1 MPAGLSGNEG
11 SGNRET
17 AKGAKADDC
26 VLARSDAG
34 CHDAIRMSGPP
45 PKQPP
50 PPVPPTPRRSVVL
63 KLTLLVAVI
72 VAVLLGALLTAGNR
86 FWREILREQI
96 DARLSAVANGR
107 CDMVR
112 AHIAQL
118 RQHAALNTERGEF
131 RGFLIEHAD
140 QPETPNRHWS
150 QLVLTRMVEDGTA
163 VSARLAD
170 TNGRVLLA
178 ADPSEVG
185 GEVAADPAFQN
196 GLLDSHLV
204 LPGRIGERFQ
214 AVISAPVRRRDLQ
227 RQTVGVLLLTV
238 DITPLA
244 DAVRDTT
251 GLGQTGEVLLGVRD
265 DGQIRYLFPPRFRDD
280 TLTLPLADSP
290 AMAAA
295 IEGRERLERN
305 RDYRGQPVLAA
316 GRPIGYGG
324 WGLVAKM
331 DEEEAYAPIARG
343 LRYGLLG
350 GGLVA
355 LAGLAAAY
363 LLARGIMHPVRRLV
377 QAASRVAEGDYETPV
392 PVRSGDEFGVLATR
406 FNEMTTAIRTHAAER
421 DAREAALRESE
432 ERYRSLF
439 NSIDEGFCVIEM
451 IFDEDEKPVDY
462 RFLEVNPSFEK
473 QTGMQGV
480 TGKRIRELAPDLEQ
494 HWFEIYG
501 KVALTGEPVRFV
513 NEAKAL
519 NDRWFDVYACRIGGR
534 ESRKVALLF
543 NNITERKQAGERLAR
558 ANRRLAFLSEA
569 ATGLLGSEDPVV
581 FLDLVFRWLAQLLD
595 VDACVYFVQAETST
609 LRLVLHHGIAE
620 EATAGFRQ
628 LAFGQGV
635 CGVVAVGRQPIVLDN
650 VQARSDGMSAIA
662 RRLGFDAY
670 ACLPLIARGQLLG
683 TLSFGTARRSRF
695 DEDEMALF
703 LSLANEVAM
712 ALARQQAEVA
722 LATERTLLRT
732 LLDLLPDAIYI
743 KDRESRF
750 LVANERIARTMGV
763 ASPEDLLG
771 KTDADFYSA
780 DQAAIFRADEVR
792 IFAGETLANKEERVQ
807 FPDGGLGV
815 MLTTKVPLKDA
826 RGHITGLVGIG
837 RDITKRKRAE
847 DALRESEERLRLVID
862 AVPHSIFA
870 KNALGRFI
878 FVNRAQAA
886 AFGLTPAEMVG
897 RSDAELVPDAAQ
909 AAQFHADDLE
919 VIESGRPKFIAEER
933 RTEADGETRIL
944 QTVKVPLPLPG
955 ADKPAVLGVAVDISA
970 RKRAEEQL
978 RILNQELESRV
989 AERTA
994 ELQTA
999 VAAIEVEIAGHR
1011 QAEEQVRQLNG
1022 HLSSRVEELAAVN
1035 AELEAFGYTV
1045 SHDLRAPL
1053 RHVSGFIRLLAEGS
1067 AGKLDPATAEYLPLI
1082 ANAAT
1087 RMGQLI
1093 DDLLRFSRLGRA
1105 SLRRTEVDL
1114 QPLIEEIRAT
1124 LQPEIEGRTIEWEIG
1139 PLPTVQGDR
1148 AMLRQVLA
1156 NLIGNAVKFTR
1167 GQPAAA
1173 IEITCDSAS
1182 AEHVFRVRDNGAG
1195 FDPRY
1200 ADKLFGVFQRLH
1212 TAQEFEGTGIG
1223 LATVRRIL
1231 ARHGGHTWAESQP
1244 GQGAD
1249 FFFSLP
1255 KG

>member
-1 MPAGLSGNEG
+1 MQWK
-11 SGNRET
+11 REA

-26 VLARSDAG
+26 VLARIDAG

-50 PPVPPTPRRSVVL
+50 PPVPLTPRRSVVV

-72 VAVLLGALLTAGNR
+72 VAVLLGALLMAGNR

-96 DARLSAVANGR
+96 DARLSSVAESKRDFVIQWIGHQHERVELVARRGILRSYLDQHVARESEETERSQLQENLEGYVRAKAAVAVRIASRDGR
-107 CDMVR
+107 
-112 AHIAQL
+112 I
-118 RQHAALNTERGEF
+118 
-131 RGFLIEHAD
+131 
-140 QPETPNRHWS
+140 
-150 QLVLTRMVEDGTA
+150 LVST
-163 VSARLAD
+163 
-170 TNGRVLLA
+170 
-178 ADPSEVG
+178 DPAGIGDDLSR
-185 GEVAADPAFQN
+185 DPAFIG
-196 GLLDSHLV
+196 GLD
-204 LPGRIGERFQ
+204 G
-214 AVISAPVRRRDLQ
+214 PVVGPPRRVDGRDLVDVAAPA
-227 RQTVGVLLLTV
+227 RPLNGTSGTTGVVLLTLDATS
-238 DITPLA
+238 LA
-244 DAVRDTT
+244 RALRDTT
-251 GLGQTGEVLLGVRD
+251 GLGKTGEVLLGTRD
-265 DGQIRYLFPPRFRDD
+265 VGEIRFLFQPRFRDD
-280 TLTLPLADSP
+280 ISTLPLGDAP

-295 IEGRERLERN
+295 IEGSERLERN

-363 LLARGIMHPVRRLV
+363 LLARGITRPVRRLV

-439 NSIDEGFCVIEM
+439 NSIDEGFCVLEM

-473 QTGMQGV
+473 QTGMQGA
-480 TGKRIRELAPDLEQ
+480 TGKRMREFAPDLEQ
-494 HWFEIYG
+494 HWFEMYG

-534 ESRKVALLF
+534 DSRKVALLF
-543 NNITERKQAGERLAR
+543 NNITERKQAGELVAR
-558 ANRRLAFLSEA
+558 ANRRLAFLSEV

-595 VDACVYFVQAETST
+595 VEACVYFVQAETST

-635 CGVVAVGRQPIVLDN
+635 CGVVAVGREPIVLDN

-670 ACLPLIARGQLLG
+670 ACLPLVARGRLLG

-695 DEDEMALF
+695 DEDERALF
-703 LSLANEVAM
+703 TSLANEVAM
-712 ALARQQAEVA
+712 ALARQQAEAA

-763 ASPEDLLG
+763 AAPEDLLG
-771 KTDADFYSA
+771 KTDADIYAA
-780 DQAAIFRADEVR
+780 DQAAIFRADDERV
-792 IFAGETLANKEERVQ
+792 FGGETLGNKEERIQ
-807 FPDGGLGV
+807 FPDGGSGV
-815 MLTTKVPLKDA
+815 ILTTKVPLKDA
-826 RGHITGLVGIG
+826 RGNITGLVGIG
-837 RDITKRKRAE
+837 RDITQRKRAE

-862 AVPHSIFA
+862 LVPHFIFA
-870 KNALGRFI
+870 KDTEGRFI
-878 FVNRAQAA
+878 FVNRALAQ
-886 AFGLTPAEMVG
+886 AFGKSPEEMVG
-897 RSDAELVPDAAQ
+897 HGDADLIADATQVERFRRDDREVMDAGVPKLTPDEPHTDA
-909 AAQFHADDLE
+909 
-919 VIESGRPKFIAEER
+919 SGRLRF
-933 RTEADGETRIL
+933 L
-944 QTVKVPLPLPG
+944 QTTKMPFPLPG
-955 ADKPAVLGVAVDISA
+955 TGNRGVLGVAVDITE
-970 RKRAEEQL
+970 RKRAEDEL
-978 RILNQELESRV
+978 HLLNRELESRV
-989 AERTA
+989 AERTV

-999 VAAIEVEIAGHR
+999 VAALEVEIAGHR

-1022 HLSSRVEELAAVN
+1022 NLSSRVEELAAVN

-1067 AGKLDPATAEYLPLI
+1067 AGKLDPATAGYLPLI

-1105 SLRRTEVDL
+1105 SLRRTGMDL

-1124 LQPEIEGRTIEWEIG
+1124 LQPEIEGRTIEWKMG

-1148 AMLRQVLA
+1148 AMLRQVVA

-1182 AEHVFRVRDNGAG
+1182 AEHVFRVRDNGSG

-1200 ADKLFGVFQRLH
+1200 GHKLFGVFQRLH
-1212 TAQEFEGTGIG
+1212 TEQEFEGTGIG
-1223 LATVRRIL
+1223 LATVRRIV
-1231 ARHGGHTWAESQP
+1231 ARHGGRTWAESQP